1 MQLAAFLQK
10 ECYNAKQRSNSQ
22 ISSQGQNTYW
32 SIKVTVKSGAQGQN
46 TFCP

>member
-10 ECYNAKQRSNSQ
+10 ECYNAKQREQ
-22 ISSQGQNTYW
+22 FAD
-32 SIKVTVKSGAQGQN
+32 IKSGQN

>member
-22 ISSQGQNTYW
+22 ISSQGQN
-32 SIKVTVKSGAQGQN
+32 I
-46 TFCP
+46 FFP

>member
-22 ISSQGQNTYW
+22 ISSQGK
-32 SIKVTVKSGAQGQN
+32 IPFAPDIMKSL
-46 TFCP
+46 

>member
-22 ISSQGQNTYW
+22 IQ
-32 SIKVTVKSGAQGQN
+32 VRVKILFA
-46 TFCP
+46 PDIMKLL

>member
-22 ISSQGQNTYW
+22 DI
-32 SIKVTVKSGAQGQN
+32 KSGSKYLL
-46 TFCP
+46 PLIS